1 MLALNPAG
9 IVFLHAAALRQ
20 SFPDSGRR
28 NISSSRCRPLR
39 FACGRLHEDGERM
52 NIHEYQAKGLLAK
65 FGVSVPRGRVAF
77 TPTEAEVA
85 TQELGGSVWVVKA
98 QIHAGGRGKGGGVK
112 VVKSRDAVKAT
123 ADKMLGMNL
132 VTHQTGPAGKEVK
145 RVYIEE
151 GCNIA
156 RELYLSM
163 LLDRATSW
171 VTVMASTE
179 GGMDIEE
186 VAAKTPEKIIKVA
199 IDPAT
204 GLQPFHA
211 RKIAFGLGLEGAQIR
226 SAVTFLRGMYKAYT
240 ELDASLVEINP
251 LVATGAGDL
260 LALDDKMNFDNNGL
274 FRQKEVAALR
284 DEDEEDAAELEASQH
299 ELNYIKLDGSI
310 GCMVNGAGL
319 AMATMDIIKLE
330 GSDPAN
336 FLDVGGGASAER
348 VTIAF
353 KIILSDPNVKGIL
366 VNIFGGI
373 MRCDTIAEGIV
384 AAAKGL
390 DIHVPLVVR
399 LEGTNVDK
407 GKAILAESG
416 LDIVSADSL
425 GGAAKKVVAAL
436 KEAH

>member
-1 MLALNPAG
+1 
-9 IVFLHAAALRQ
+9 
-20 SFPDSGRR
+20 
-28 NISSSRCRPLR
+28 
-39 FACGRLHEDGERM
+39 M

-77 TPTEAEVA
+77 TPTEAGVA

-226 SAVTFLRGMYKAYT
+226 STVTFLRGMYKAYT

-260 LALDDKMNFDNNGL
+260 LALDAKMNFDNNGL

-425 GGAAKKVVAAL
+425 GDAAKKVVAAL